1 MGDENQYNGQNQ
13 QYSDYNE
20 DQYGQYQHDGMETD
34 TLQDGDNSQNQ
45 MDSSKGKSDDDRKLF
60 IGGVSWETQIDDLK
74 DYFSKYGEVVDV
86 NIKTDPNTG
95 KSRGFAFVTFASQES
110 VDAVIKDGT
119 HTVKGKQID
128 PKKAKSKPGAK
139 KIFVGG
145 LDPNMPASD
154 IKTYF
159 QQFGKVETVELPVD
173 KVKNQR
179 RQFAFIT
186 FETEDAVNEVT
197 KQPKQMI
204 GSKECDVKKA
214 TPKPDYRTMRGG
226 FMGGWGSPRGGANGE
241 RGRGRGGYMAQSW
254 ESPGY
259 GGYSQGYGNYN
270 PGYGSYDYSGYS
282 GDYSGG
288 YGSYDYSGWGQ
299 YGQSYGQ
306 QDSGYGKTR
315 GAVRGSATTTSYHPY
330 H

>member
-1 MGDENQYNGQNQ
+1 MEDDNQYNGQNQ
-13 QYSDYNE
+13 QYSDYSE
-20 DQYGQYQHDGMETD
+20 DQYGQYQADETETD
-34 TLQDGDNSQNQ
+34 ALQDGDKSQNQ
-45 MDSSKGKSDDDRKLF
+45 MDSSKGKSEDDRKLF
-60 IGGVSWETQIDDLK
+60 IGGVSWETRTNDLK
-74 DYFSKYGEVVDV
+74 DYFSRYGEVVDV
-86 NIKTDPNTG
+86 NIKIDPNTG
-95 KSRGFAFVTFASQES
+95 NCRGFAFVTFASQES

-154 IKTYF
+154 IKAYF
-159 QQFGKVETVELPVD
+159 KKFGKVETVELPVD

-179 RQFAFIT
+179 RQFAFVT
-186 FETEDAVNEVT
+186 FETEEAVNEVI

-204 GSKECDVKKA
+204 GSKECDIKKA

-226 FMGGWGSPRGGANGE
+226 FMGGWGSLRSGANGE
-241 RGRGRGGYMAQSW
+241 RGRGRGDYMAEGW

-259 GGYSQGYGNYN
+259 GGYSQGYGSYN
-270 PGYGSYDYSGYS
+270 QGYGSYDYGGYS
-282 GDYSGG
+282 GDYGGG
-288 YGSYDYSGWGQ
+288 YSGYDYSRWGP

-306 QDSGYGKTR
+306 QDSVYGKTR
-315 GAVRGSATTTSYHPY
+315 GAVRGRTTTSYHPY
-330 H
+330 R